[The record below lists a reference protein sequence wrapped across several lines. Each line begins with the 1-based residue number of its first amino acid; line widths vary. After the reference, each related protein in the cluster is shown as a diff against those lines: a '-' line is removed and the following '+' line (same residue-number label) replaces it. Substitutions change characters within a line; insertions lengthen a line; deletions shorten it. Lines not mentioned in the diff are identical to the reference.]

1 MIEVN
6 SITKSYGRTVAVE
19 GVSFRVEKGEILGF
33 LGPNGAGKTTMMRI
47 LTCFMPPSSGSAVVA
62 GFDCFT
68 DPLEVK
74 KRIGYMPEAAPLYRE
89 MKVVEFL
96 DFVARVKHFK
106 GKNRAEQTKTV
117 MEQTGITDV
126 SQKLISK
133 LSKGYRQRVCLAQAL
148 LGDPEVLI
156 LDEPTAGLD
165 PRQLIDIRQLIK
177 SLAGER
183 TIILSSHILPE
194 VSLVCDRVVIINK
207 GKVIAEDS
215 PKNLTTQRQSA
226 NIIQLTVAGK
236 PEQAEGLLTAVKGVR
251 AVATVGSPKA
261 EESVWE
267 VTTDRENDI
276 RRELAAAIVNS
287 GLGLLEITQK
297 QMSLEDIF
305 VDLITNEEV
314 SGDA

>member
-1 MIEVN
+1 MIEVD
-6 SITKSYGRTVAVE
+6 SVTKSYGRTVAVE

-47 LTCFMPPSSGSAVVA
+47 LTCFMPPSSGRAVVA

-74 KRIGYMPEAAPLYRE
+74 RRIGYMPESAPLYRE
-89 MKVVEFL
+89 MKVAEFL
-96 DFVARVKHFK
+96 DFAARVKQLK
-106 GKNRAEQTKTV
+106 GKKRAEQTKKV
-117 MEQTGITDV
+117 MEQTATSDV
-126 SQKLISK
+126 SQKLIGK

-165 PRQLIDIRQLIK
+165 PRQLIDIRRLIK

-207 GKVIAEDS
+207 GKVVAEDS
-215 PKNLTTQRQSA
+215 PKNLTLQRQSE
-226 NIIQLTVAGK
+226 NIIQLTVAGI
-236 PEQAEGLLTAVKGVR
+236 PEQAEKLLAAVQGVR
-251 AVATVGSPKA
+251 AVNAAGSPKA
-261 EESVWE
+261 EECIFE
-267 VTTDRENDI
+267 VTTDRETDI

-287 GLGLLEITQK
+287 GLGLLEIAQK

-305 VDLITNEEV
+305 VDLITEEEV
-314 SGDA
+314 SSDA

>member
-1 MIEVN
+1 MIEVA
-6 SITKSYGRTVAVE
+6 SITKRYGSAAAVE

-47 LTCFMPPSSGSAVVA
+47 LTCFMPPSSGKAVVA

-74 KRIGYMPEAAPLYRE
+74 RRIGYMPESAPLYRE
-89 MKVVEFL
+89 MKVYEFL
-96 DFVARVKHFK
+96 DFAARVKQLK
-106 GKNRAEQTKTV
+106 GKKRVEQIKMV
-117 MEQTGITDV
+117 MEQTSTSDV
-126 SQKLISK
+126 SKKLIGK

-165 PRQLIDIRQLIK
+165 PRQLIDIRRLIK

-207 GKVIAEDS
+207 GKVVAEDS
-215 PKNLTTQRQSA
+215 PQNLTTQRQSE
-226 NIIQLTVAGK
+226 NIIQLTVSGK
-236 PEQAEGLLTAVKGVR
+236 PEQAERLLTAVHGVR
-251 AVATVGSPKA
+251 AVIAANSQKA
-261 EESVWE
+261 EESVFE
-267 VTTDRENDI
+267 VTTERETDI

-287 GLGLLEITQK
+287 GLGLLEIAQK
-297 QMSLEDIF
+297 KMSLEDIF
-305 VDLITNEEV
+305 VDLITEEETP
-314 SGDA
+314 GDA

>member
-1 MIEVN
+1 MIEVE
-6 SITKSYGRTVAVE
+6 SVTKSYGRTVAVE

-47 LTCFMPPSSGSAVVA
+47 LTCFMPPSSGKAVVA

-74 KRIGYMPEAAPLYRE
+74 KRIGYMPESAPLYTE
-89 MKVVEFL
+89 MRVQEFL
-96 DFVARVKHFK
+96 NFAARAKHLR
-106 GKNRAEQTKTV
+106 GKEKAVQTEKV
-117 MEQTGITDV
+117 MELTRTADV
-126 SQKLISK
+126 SKRLIGK

-148 LGDPEVLI
+148 LADPEVLI

-165 PRQLIDIRQLIK
+165 PRQLIDIRHLIK

-207 GKVIAEDS
+207 GKVVAEDS
-215 PKNLTTQRQSA
+215 PKNLTSQRQSENVIRLA
-226 NIIQLTVAGK
+226 VAGK
-236 PEQAEGLLTAVKGVR
+236 PDQAEKLLTAVQGVR
-251 AVATVGSPKA
+251 SVTVDDNPKDG
-261 EESVWE
+261 ECLIE
-267 VTTDRENDI
+267 VVTDKGTEL

-287 GLGLLEITQK
+287 GLGLLELTQK

-305 VDLITNEEV
+305 VDLITDEEGV
-314 SGDA
+314 GDA